1 MYIYLR
7 IQIRVRVCI
16 YICIHV
22 YIYIYISIYTGDA
35 KRGREGTEKERK
47 KRNAQEKAIK
57 KRVREVRRRNEGKYR
72 RGNELCGH
80 ALDML

>member
-1 MYIYLR
+1 MYT
-7 IQIRVRVCI
+7 CI
-16 YICIHV
+16 YI
-22 YIYIYISIYTGDA
+22 YEISIYTGDA